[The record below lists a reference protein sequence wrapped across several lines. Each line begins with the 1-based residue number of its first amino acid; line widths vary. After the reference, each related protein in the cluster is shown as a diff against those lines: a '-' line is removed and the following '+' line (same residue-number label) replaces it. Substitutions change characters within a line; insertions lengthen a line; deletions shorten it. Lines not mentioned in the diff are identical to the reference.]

1 MAGQQ
6 GTALRKR
13 QKIKQ
18 AGRMM
23 FFWVAGASVIV
34 GASAVV
40 LFSMTQKLIF
50 NEQVL
55 AKKGQTISRLEQNKK
70 IVPELKD
77 NVRLLNTN
85 QKLINLQT
93 PADAQPVQVI
103 FDALPTTANGEA
115 LGSALSHPKLLGDS
129 SITVIS
135 SSVGDSSI
143 DSASSSSSSSS
154 STSATSGTNSGTT
167 SSTSST
173 TVKPS
178 EISFRFTVSS
188 SSVNNLRDLLS
199 RMSRSIRA
207 FNVSSVNFMNSTKNF
222 EMTVTG
228 QAYYL
233 PAKTVDT
240 TTVQVPEKKK
250 VSSVRRASSEKK

>member
-6 GTALRKR
+6 GAALRKR

-55 AKKGQTISRLEQNKK
+55 AKKSQTVSRLEQNKK

-85 QKLINLQT
+85 QKLIDLQT
-93 PADAQPVQVI
+93 PADTQPVQVI

-154 STSATSGTNSGTT
+154 STSTTSGSTPAA
-167 SSTSST
+167 SSTAVT
-173 TVKPS
+173 PS
-178 EISFRFTVSS
+178 EISFKFTVSS
-188 SSVNNLRDLLS
+188 SSVNSLRDLLS

-207 FNVSSVNFMNSTKNF
+207 LNVSSINFINSTKNF
-222 EMTVTG
+222 EMTVSG

-250 VSSVRRASSEKK
+250 GSSVRRVSSEKK

>member
-6 GTALRKR
+6 GAALRKR

-40 LFSMTQKLIF
+40 IFSMTQKLIF

-55 AKKGQTISRLEQNKK
+55 AKKSQTVSRLEQNKK

-85 QKLINLQT
+85 QKLIDLQT
-93 PADAQPVQVI
+93 PADTQPVQVI

-143 DSASSSSSSSS
+143 DSASSSSTSTTSS
-154 STSATSGTNSGTT
+154 STPAA
-167 SSTSST
+167 SSTA
-173 TVKPS
+173 VAPS
-178 EISFRFTVSS
+178 EISFKFTVSS
-188 SSVNNLRDLLS
+188 SSVNSLRDLLS

-207 FNVSSVNFMNSTKNF
+207 LNVSSINFINSTKNF
-222 EMTVTG
+222 EMTVSG

-250 VSSVRRASSEKK
+250 GSSVRKGVK